1 MKLQNKKILD
11 FVNANLVGKKLPV
24 KLAYALSVNMEAI
37 KPALTAYNE
46 QRLKIV
52 EKYAKKDEEG
62 KPLSDNGCYIFDD
75 IAGWNDSI
83 SELLEAEAEV
93 NITTVSIDDVEKC
106 DDPSFDKLSVIE
118 LAAIGFMIA

>member
-1 MKLQNKKILD
+1 MKLQNKKILE
-11 FVNANLVGKKLPV
+11 FANVNFAGKKLPV
-24 KLAYALSVNMEAI
+24 KLAYALSVNVEAV

-46 QRLKIV
+46 QRQKIV

-62 KPLSDNGCYIFDD
+62 KPLTDNGCYIFDD

-93 NITTVSIDDVEKC
+93 NVTTVSIDDLEKC
-106 DDPSFDKLSVIE
+106 DDPSFDKFSVIE
-118 LAAIGFMIA
+118 LAAINFMIA